1 MDEPI
6 RLGKAELRGR
16 MREALRSLDPA
27 NRAEEGVALR
37 RALLAW
43 PAWVG
48 ARSVLGFLPLASEVD
63 LRPLLA
69 EALGRG
75 VRVAVPE
82 VTTEGVFRPCVLRS
96 LEASALEP
104 GAMGI
109 PVPRVREAMPVES
122 IDLVLVPGLAFD
134 PQGRRLGRGGG
145 FYDRS
150 LPLCAPGTRLV
161 AVVRDDEV
169 LDALPAEPHDVRMT
183 HALTPG
189 SGLIALAG
197 RPTST

>member
-145 FYDRS
+145 FYDRF
-150 LPLCAPGTRLV
+150 LPQLRREAFTVGVCFGVQRVPEVPVAAHDARVEWLV
-161 AVVRDDEV
+161 TASGVVAAQPV
-169 LDALPAEPHDVRMT
+169 SP
-183 HALTPG
+183 
-189 SGLIALAG
+189 I
-197 RPTST
+197 